1 MTESKLV
8 PKADEAVATGALMP
22 LVSLRKHY
30 LIGVCVFLVIA
41 LAGIPYA
48 WLKGK
53 SFYSATAVIY
63 VAPRVANI
71 LQDDKEQEIP
81 SLQQYRQFITQQ
93 AGTVNRYDIMLA
105 ALERLGEKRYLWQ
118 QQDELARHAAERLQS
133 ALVIK
138 AIPDTYLIKVTL
150 ELPRPEGLNDIV
162 NAVVESYIK
171 IAHEEQLIYASKER
185 VDILYQQRDK
195 LQGFI
200 ADKKA
205 QLAKLAQELSVTIFV
220 DNIPNPYDQLLANS
234 QLAYSTAQR
243 DRMAAE
249 ADLHLFENSKDA
261 KASTALEVFVAD
273 IIYKD
278 AGLNSLKANMY
289 QRRSKLVELISGLD
303 ANHPGHAQI
312 KKQLEVI
319 EAEVVEATNQLSQDM
334 KFMIL
339 EGRRSKVT
347 LTTRIEDDLLN
358 QITSQKKNAAW
369 FLTHYNNALTLN
381 QEIKQFYDQLEIVEK
396 RIGFFEL
403 ESKAPGFIRIES
415 LARSPEIPIRGGRKK
430 LLITMVMLGIIL
442 GLIVPIVIDLLDR
455 RIRTAGQVEKL
466 LGYKPLAA
474 LMELDKDNVYAKII
488 ADKKRRLALALARE
502 HKQSGKPSSLI
513 LLTSVNHQS
522 GVTALAMDL
531 AMDFKN
537 MDEHAVVVEVNPLTP
552 DQRYVSEHTRLGLLD
567 LAFAPELLV
576 SQVVNPS
583 DEHYPVRIAIGVLTG
598 NLLCGHLRLQAALEK
613 IAQTYPL
620 VILDAAPV
628 LFAADTEF
636 FIGISDISLL
646 LIAAQQT
653 KPAELKR
660 TVQLMERI
668 SPHIVSF
675 VVTRLQTFKGGG
687 YYASLTKADV
697 SAPKTGVKL
706 WANYF
711 KQKS

>member
-1 MTESKLV
+1 MS
-8 PKADEAVATGALMP
+8 D
-22 LVSLRKHY
+22 
-30 LIGVCVFLVIA
+30 
-41 LAGIPYA
+41 A

-53 SFYSATAVIY
+53 YFYSATAIVY

-81 SLQQYRQFITQQ
+81 SFQQYRQFITQQ
-93 AGTVNRYDIMLA
+93 IATINRYDIMLA

-118 QQDELARHAAERLQS
+118 QQDESARRAAERLQS
-133 ALVIK
+133 SLIIK
-138 AIPDTYLIKVTL
+138 GIPDSYSIKVAL
-150 ELPRPEGLNDIV
+150 ELPRAEGLNDIV

-171 IAHEEQLIYASKER
+171 TAHEEQLIYASKER
-185 VDILYQQRDK
+185 VDILYKERDK

-200 ADKKA
+200 ADKKT

-234 QLAYSTAQR
+234 QLAYSEAQR

-249 ADLHLFENSKDA
+249 ADLHLFENNKDTQ
-261 KASTALEVFVAD
+261 ASTALEVFVAD

-303 ANHPGHAQI
+303 VNHPGHAQI

-339 EGRRSKVT
+339 ESRRAKVT
-347 LTTRIEDDLLN
+347 LTTRIEADLLN
-358 QITSQKKNAAW
+358 QITSEKKNAAW

-381 QEIKQFYDQLEIVEK
+381 QEIKQIYDQLETVEK

-403 ESKAPGFIRIES
+403 ESQAPGFIRIES
-415 LARSPEIPIRGGRKK
+415 LARPPEIPIRGGRKK
-430 LLITMVMLGIIL
+430 LIKAMILL
-442 GLIVPIVIDLLDR
+442 GLISGLAIPILIDLLDR
-455 RIRTAGQVEKL
+455 RIKTAGQVEKL

-474 LMELDKDNVYAKII
+474 FMASDKDNALTEIN

-502 HKQSGKPSSLI
+502 HKQSGKASSFI

-522 GVTALAMDL
+522 GVTALAMDM
-531 AMDFKN
+531 AMAFKN
-537 MDEHAVVVEVNPLTP
+537 MDEHAVVVEINPLAH

-567 LAFAPELLV
+567 LALKPELLV
-576 SQVVNPS
+576 SQVVSPADQN
-583 DEHYPVRIAIGVLTG
+583 YPARIAIGVLTE
-598 NLLCGHLRLQAALEK
+598 NFLCGHLRLQAALEK

-653 KPAELKR
+653 KPAELKQA
-660 TVQLMERI
+660 VQLMERI
-668 SPHIVSF
+668 SPHLVSF
-675 VVTRLQTFKGGG
+675 VVTRLEDFKAGG
-687 YYASLTKADV
+687 YFGALIKADGSV
-697 SAPKTGVKL
+697 LKMGVKL
-706 WANYF
+706 WASFF
-711 KQKS
+711 KKKS